1 MIFVGEKPKNK
12 PRISKLKGKIINGY
26 IVLED
31 MFYTNESKRTRHRC
45 ICKCLFCGKLHR
57 MTAYKLRKNEKP
69 CRCHMQMNVV
79 NRYRKMRKKLA
90 KTVSG
95 EINRLKAEAL
105 FEDDYKRI
113 ANLKEVLGFI
123 ESQSL
128 DNYFT
133 DVDSL
138 IKARKMWN
146 F

>member
-1 MIFVGEKPKNK
+1 
-12 PRISKLKGKIINGY
+12 
-26 IVLED
+26 
-31 MFYTNESKRTRHRC
+31 
-45 ICKCLFCGKLHR
+45 
-57 MTAYKLRKNEKP
+57 
-69 CRCHMQMNVV
+69 
-79 NRYRKMRKKLA
+79 MRKKLA

-95 EINRLKAEAL
+95 EINRLRAEAL

-113 ANLKEVLGFI
+113 ADLKEVLGFI

-128 DNYFT
+128 NNYFT

>member
-1 MIFVGEKPKNK
+1 
-12 PRISKLKGKIINGY
+12 
-26 IVLED
+26 
-31 MFYTNESKRTRHRC
+31 
-45 ICKCLFCGKLHR
+45 

-69 CRCHMQMNVV
+69 CKCHLQINVA

-90 KTVSG
+90 KTVSS

-105 FEDDYKRI
+105 FEDDYRRI
-113 ANLKEVLGFI
+113 SDLKEVLGFI

-128 DNYFT
+128 NNYFT
-133 DVDSL
+133 DIDSL